1 MSVMSQEAVLE
12 ELSETGDR
20 VKVIT
25 GSVPQFFRPPYI
37 AVSDQMREFIP
48 MTMIAGYGAEDWL
61 EEVTAPMRAQRI
73 LSQVRDG
80 AVILLHDASGNH
92 LTVEALDDIIRLAKK
107 QGYHFVTIDNLFKE
121 KDVTP
126 QRGVVYNE
134 AV

>member
-1 MSVMSQEAVLE
+1 
-12 ELSETGDR
+12 
-20 VKVIT
+20 
-25 GSVPQFFRPPYI
+25 
-37 AVSDQMREFIP
+37 MRDYIP

-61 EEVTAPMRAQRI
+61 EEVTASMRAQRI

-92 LTVEALDDIIRLAKK
+92 MTVEALDDIIRLAKK

-134 AV
+134 AE